1 MGSVMAFS
9 CITVL
14 TSPIVFPTAI
24 TNTPFTSLKGAQL
37 PLSYIDIYMKMR
49 DKSTISSPVSPL
61 LSFRA
66 LPLIFMNKLKIQ
78 IIQYDYPLSENYMGP
93 EVFHIS
99 EFSIFGTSACA

>member
-49 DKSTISSPVSPL
+49 EKKHY
-61 LSFRA
+61 F
-66 LPLIFMNKLKIQ
+66 
-78 IIQYDYPLSENYMGP
+78 
-93 EVFHIS
+93 
-99 EFSIFGTSACA
+99 